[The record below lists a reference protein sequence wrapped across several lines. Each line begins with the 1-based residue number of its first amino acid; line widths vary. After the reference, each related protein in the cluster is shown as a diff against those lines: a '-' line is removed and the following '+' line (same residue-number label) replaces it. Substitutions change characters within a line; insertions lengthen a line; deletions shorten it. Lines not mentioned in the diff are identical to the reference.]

1 MLLIFCSIHFTKIFF
16 FVSLSFVKMQ
26 KSANNKFE
34 SNEKVSEQ
42 KVNEQVALGIDFGTS
57 TSLISA
63 LKTEN
68 GNTFQL
74 ENSLNHKIFKSNIFI
89 GEESGSHAVGELIEN
104 KAATHRIIFDNKRFI
119 GRQFQQ
125 IKDCKPL
132 KNGVYPYIIKE
143 NEKTGTAVYCLKNS
157 DGSEEIINTTEVA
170 ILNLT
175 YLRDIIENNLG
186 NIGKNR
192 VCITIPAYYDHYQK
206 QATLIAGKL

>member
-1 MLLIFCSIHFTKIFF
+1 
-16 FVSLSFVKMQ
+16 MQ
-26 KSANNKFE
+26 NTANNKIQ
-34 SNEKVSEQ
+34 SDEKVSNKE
-42 KVNEQVALGIDFGTS
+42 VNEQIALGLDFGTS
-57 TSLISA
+57 TSSISA
-63 LKTEN
+63 LKTEY

-74 ENSLNHKIFKSNIFI
+74 QDSLNNTFFKSNIFI
-89 GEESGSHAVGELIEN
+89 GEEAGSHVIGNLIKK

-119 GRQFQQ
+119 GRKFQQ

-143 NEKTGTAVYCLKNS
+143 NEKTGTAVYCLENS

-170 ILNLT
+170 VLNLV

-206 QATLIAGKL
+206 QATLKAGKL